1 MHLLA
6 TSVAKLDEADAAV
19 DLEQSPADV
28 VVLSFADSDLSALAA
43 AWQSDAE
50 MLPAL
55 RLASLKKLKHP
66 MSVDLY
72 VERVIAHARMV
83 IVRCLGG
90 FEYWRYG
97 LEIIASIARSKGILF
112 AALPGDD
119 RPDPRLVEIS
129 TVTTQTLSRL
139 DRFFRQGGPENLRHA
154 LGYVGSLLGRDISWT
169 EAMPIGPAVGFS
181 ADGHTVPLPDLLSAV
196 DKRPVALVLFYKAS
210 LLAADTAPIRALM
223 AALEA
228 ENLAPVAVAVSS
240 LKDPAAAEV
249 LEPLIAA
256 RRPAI
261 ILNATAFS
269 ALREDGTT
277 ILDAADVPVLQV
289 VLASNSQEAWASSSR
304 GLSPSDLA
312 MNVVLPELDGR
323 LLSRAISF
331 KTEDDFDPRI
341 EFASVRHRPCPDRIE
356 FVARQAACWVK
367 LGRTPRAERRL
378 ALVLSDYPARAGR
391 AGYAV
396 GLDTAESVVQ
406 IVKLLHAEG
415 YDVGEA
421 RLCAADVERLLSG
434 ECASLDIAVNTY
446 ASWLQAFP
454 PSLQNEVENSW
465 GASTA
470 ENDAFSFPVLKAGK
484 LLVFLQPDRGS
495 AHDRKAGYHDTSVPP
510 RHAYV
515 ALYTW
520 LREQAKIDALIHLG
534 THGTLEWLPGKALA
548 LSAECWPEAVTGPLP
563 VIYPFIVNNPGEAVQ
578 AKRRLSAVTIGHLTP
593 PLSAAGLHGATAEL
607 EALVEE
613 YAEAGGLDR
622 RRLDLLEGAIIDCAW
637 TSGLAAECDLLRDEP
652 ARDAIVKLDARLCD
666 IKELS
671 IRDRLH
677 VFGRAPTD
685 DAQSSLVEAIVA
697 AAGASVTGEQRQQI
711 EAVVRSSASHEER
724 ALLAALDGRRVSP
737 GPAGAPSRG
746 RADVLPTGR
755 NLTTLD
761 PRSIPT
767 RTATTIGLRA
777 ADEVVRRYLQDHGD
791 YPRSL
796 VIDLWAS
803 TSLRTGGDD
812 LAQALGYLGARPVW
826 DTSSNRVTGVEIL
839 PLAKLE
845 RPRIDVTLRI
855 SGLFRDIF
863 ETQIALLDAAIRG
876 IADLD
881 EDDADNPVAGA
892 RRRGDDM
899 ARIYGGAPGSYGAG
913 IAGLTL
919 DSNWGAREDL
929 GGAYLSAVTHSYG
942 AAEAAMPAGDGFRAR
957 VSAANALVHPQD
969 DRERDLLD
977 GDGVADFVGGF
988 AAAAALLGNDVE
1000 LYHLDTSAPST
1011 PKARTVG
1018 EEIAR
1023 VVRGRLTNP
1032 RWIEGMLGHGH
1043 RGVAEIAQG
1052 IDALYAFA
1060 ATTRAVPGHLFD
1072 LTHDVLIADEAVLA
1086 RMVAANPAGAAAIVA
1101 RLRDALARGLWVA
1114 RRNAVAGELDR
1125 AIAKSQGDR
1134 GPSMEAAQ

>member
-6 TSVAKLDEADAAV
+6 SNVAKLDEADAAV

-43 AWQSDAE
+43 AWRSDAE
-50 MLPAL
+50 GLPAL
-55 RLASLKKLKHP
+55 RLASLKQLKHP

-72 VERVIAHARMV
+72 VERVVAHARMV

-97 LEIIASIARSKGILF
+97 LEIIASTARSNSILF

-119 RPDPRLVEIS
+119 RTDSRLADIS
-129 TVTTQTLSRL
+129 TVTTETLSRL
-139 DRFFRQGGPENLRHA
+139 DRFFREGGPENLRQA
-154 LGYVGSLLGRDISWT
+154 LGYVGSLLGRDTSWT
-169 EAMPIGPAVGFS
+169 DPMPVGPAVGFS
-181 ADGHTVPLPDLLSAV
+181 ADGHTVPLPDLFSAV

-210 LLAADTAPIRALM
+210 VLAADTAPICALM

-249 LEPLIAA
+249 LEQLIAV

-277 ILDAADVPVLQV
+277 VLDAADVPVLQV
-289 VLASNSQEAWASSSR
+289 VLASNSQEAWASSPR

-331 KTEDDFDPRI
+331 KTEDEFDSRI

-356 FVARQAACWVK
+356 FVARLAARWVK

-415 YDVGEA
+415 YDVGETG
-421 RLCAADVERLLSG
+421 LCAADVQRLLSG
-434 ECASLDIAVNTY
+434 DCAGIDIAVNTY
-446 ASWLQAFP
+446 ASWLKAFP
-454 PSLQNEVENSW
+454 PSLQNEIENSW
-465 GASTA
+465 GAPVA
-470 ENDAFSFPVLKAGK
+470 ENDVFSFPVLKAGK
-484 LLVFLQPDRGS
+484 LLVFLQPDRGL
-495 AHDRKAGYHDTSVPP
+495 ADDRKAGYHDTSIPP

-515 ALYTW
+515 AFYAW
-520 LREQAKIDALIHLG
+520 LREQAGIDALIHLG

-548 LSAECWPEAVTGPLP
+548 LSAECWPEAVTGPVP

-593 PLSAAGLHGATAEL
+593 PLSAAGLHGAAAEL

-637 TSGLAAECDLLRDEP
+637 TSGLAAECNLSRDEP

-677 VFGRAPTD
+677 VFGRTPAD
-685 DAQSSLVEAIVA
+685 DAQSLLIEAIVA
-697 AAGASVTGEQRQQI
+697 AAGTPVTVTQRQRI
-711 EAVVRSSASHEER
+711 EGALRSSASQEEK

-812 LAQALGYLGARPVW
+812 LALALGYLGARPVW

-863 ETQIALLDAAIRG
+863 ETQIALLDQAIRR

-881 EDDADNPVAGA
+881 EDDADNPIAGA
-892 RRRGDDM
+892 RRRGDDI
-899 ARIYGGAPGSYGAG
+899 ARIFGGAPGSYGAG
-913 IAGLTL
+913 TAALTL
-919 DSNWGAREDL
+919 DSNWRAREDL
-929 GGAYLSAVTHSYG
+929 GEAYLSAVTHSYG
-942 AAEAAMPAGDGFRAR
+942 GAQAAMPAGDGFRTR
-957 VSAANALVHPQD
+957 VSLADALVHPQD

-1000 LYHLDTSAPST
+1000 LYHLDTSTPST
-1011 PKARTVG
+1011 PKARTVA

-1052 IDALYAFA
+1052 VDALYAFA
-1060 ATTRAVPGHLFD
+1060 ATTRAVTGHLFD
-1072 LTHDVLIADEAVLA
+1072 FTHDALIADEAVLTK
-1086 RMVAANPAGAAAIVA
+1086 MIEANPAGAAAIVA

-1114 RRNAVAGELDR
+1114 RRNAVTGELDR
-1125 AIAKSQGDR
+1125 AIKKSSGDR